1 MWRLFGEGPMEK
13 TKKNFGKTKKIIG
26 KKQKKQR
33 HIKWYTNGFWNGIL
47 KVYDMVH

>member
-26 KKQKKQR
+26 KKQKN
-33 HIKWYTNGFWNGIL
+33 NGISNGIL
-47 KVYDMVH
+47 TAFEMVY